1 MQTHITN
8 HILAKK
14 SLTLQIFLLI
24 LFEFMSKIIV
34 QEYNEKD
41 KEEWDNFVE
50 TSNNGTMFHKQKFL
64 DYHPQGK
71 FNFHHLLFRKDNELI
86 AVLPGGM
93 ADNGN
98 SFWSPV
104 GASYG
109 SIVTKDVPYH
119 ISLNLVDALL
129 EYCKEKN
136 FKDIYLIPPPII
148 YNKVYNQHIEYS
160 MLYRRFDFEYSY
172 ISHAIDLS
180 IGNDFLK
187 YFDKTARKT
196 IHKIL
201 REKQITIEES
211 DDYISFND
219 ILIKNKAKH
228 NVKPTHSLED
238 MLKLRKLMPENLKLF
253 LVYHQGK
260 PIAGSLLFLANKNV
274 SLCFYNMLL
283 YEYEHLRP
291 VYLVNYE
298 VTRWSIENGYKWVDI
313 GVSQDTSAEDPM
325 TPSLNL
331 IYFKERF
338 NARGVLRSTFHYN
351 FEKQK

>member
-1 MQTHITN
+1 
-8 HILAKK
+8 
-14 SLTLQIFLLI
+14 
-24 LFEFMSKIIV
+24 MSKIEV
-34 QEYNEKD
+34 QEYN
-41 KEEWDNFVE
+41 KENKKEWDDFVE
-50 TSNNGTMFHKQKFL
+50 SSNNGTMFHKQVFL
-64 DYHPQGK
+64 DYHTPGK
-71 FNFHHLLFRKDNELI
+71 FSFHHLMFRKEGELI
-86 AVLPGGM
+86 AVLPGGLND
-93 ADNGN
+93 AGK

-109 SIVTKDVPYH
+109 SLVTKDVPYH
-119 ISLNLVDALL
+119 ISLELVDTLL
-129 EYCKEKN
+129 DYSKEKN

-172 ISHAIDLS
+172 ISHAIDLN
-180 IGNDFLK
+180 IGKDFLEH
-187 YFDKTARKT
+187 FDKTARKT
-196 IHKIL
+196 LHKIL
-201 REKQITIEES
+201 REKKITIEES
-211 DDYISFND
+211 EDYASFNE
-219 ILIKNKAKH
+219 ILIKNKAKY

-238 MLKLRKLMPENLKLF
+238 MLKLRELMPENLKLF
-253 LVYHQGK
+253 LVYHEGK

-298 VTRWSIENGYKWVDI
+298 VVRWSIENGYKWVDI

-338 NARGVLRSTFHYN
+338 HARGLLRSTFHYN
-351 FEKQK
+351 LDCKK